1 MKNSKNEIN
10 NIDEKLKS
18 IFVLDN
24 QKSGLDGIEALNF
37 TNKIMKQIERQESAK
52 KGVAL
57 AFFGFFISLIMAS
70 SLIYW
75 RECFY
80 VLQTTFAAIAP
91 SDIKEV
97 DLKSISLMLLI
108 IFGAGFYYYK
118 TQ

>member
-10 NIDEKLKS
+10 NIDGKLKS
-18 IFVLDN
+18 IFALDN
-24 QKSGLDGIEALNF
+24 QKSGLDGIEALTF
-37 TNKIMKQIERQESAK
+37 TNKVMKQIERYESAK
-52 KGVAL
+52 MGVVL
-57 AFFGFFISLIMAS
+57 AVFGFFVSLIMAS
-70 SLIYW
+70 FLIYW

-80 VLQTTFAAIAP
+80 VLQTTFAAITP

>member
-1 MKNSKNEIN
+1 MENSKNEIN
-10 NIDEKLKS
+10 KIDEKLKS
-18 IFVLDN
+18 IFEIDS
-24 QKSGLDGIEALNF
+24 QKSGLDGVEALNF

-70 SLIYW
+70 SLLYW

-80 VLQTTFAAIAP
+80 VLQTTFAAITP
-91 SDIKEV
+91 RDIKEI
-97 DLKSISLMLLI
+97 DIKTISLMSLI

>member
-1 MKNSKNEIN
+1 MKNSNNGFN

-18 IFVLDN
+18 IFEIDS
-24 QKSGLDGIEALNF
+24 QKSGLDGVEALNF
-37 TNKIMKQIERQESAK
+37 TNKIMKQIELQESAK

-57 AFFGFFISLIMAS
+57 AFFGFFISLIVAS

-80 VLQTTFAAIAP
+80 VLQTTFAAITP

-97 DLKSISLMLLI
+97 DLKTISLMLLI